1 MTLTTRLSVFFLG
14 ALAFVLVGF
23 SVSLY
28 LLAHLYLHRQVDERL
43 ESALNTLTAAAEI
56 RPDGVEWEPHERQL
70 SLGREETANALAW
83 MVRDDQGYPLPH
95 SPVLVADDFLHRC
108 SPDLVSGAPGQQV
121 VSYEGRRWL
130 VAQRRVDTSAAA
142 ARPEAFWPEPPD
154 QNGNEQKYPALVF
167 SAAVSLEPVSAQLRT
182 LAAVLSGLSLG
193 VWLVAVVLGRRLC
206 RRALLPLTSMA
217 EAARGMSAANLDQ
230 RLPAPRTQDELADL
244 GQAFNELLARLQ
256 ESFERQR
263 RFTGDASHQ
272 LRTPLA
278 AMLGQVEVALRRVRS
293 TPEYRDILD
302 RVHEQAVGLRRIV
315 EMLLFLARADA
326 ESRAPQ
332 LEPVNLSAWLDQCR
346 SRWST
351 HPRAKDLR
359 MECSAGE
366 MLFVQAQP
374 ALLDQLVDNLLE
386 NACKYS
392 PDDSPITLRL
402 KRQGDSVLVSVED
415 AGWGIAPDD
424 LLHVFEP
431 FYRSA
436 AARKRGIGG
445 VGLGLAV
452 ARRIAVALGGSLDV
466 ESTVNEGSRFT
477 LRLPAVGDAQ
487 ICLQDSAP
495 LVRVREGA

>member
-1 MTLTTRLSVFFLG
+1 
-14 ALAFVLVGF
+14 
-23 SVSLY
+23 
-28 LLAHLYLHRQVDERL
+28 
-43 ESALNTLTAAAEI
+43 
-56 RPDGVEWEPHERQL
+56 
-70 SLGREETANALAW
+70 
-83 MVRDDQGYPLPH
+83 
-95 SPVLVADDFLHRC
+95 
-108 SPDLVSGAPGQQV
+108 
-121 VSYEGRRWL
+121 
-130 VAQRRVDTSAAA
+130 
-142 ARPEAFWPEPPD
+142 
-154 QNGNEQKYPALVF
+154 
-167 SAAVSLEPVSAQLRT
+167 
-182 LAAVLSGLSLG
+182 
-193 VWLVAVVLGRRLC
+193 
-206 RRALLPLTSMA
+206 
-217 EAARGMSAANLDQ
+217 
-230 RLPAPRTQDELADL
+230 
-244 GQAFNELLARLQ
+244 
-256 ESFERQR
+256 
-263 RFTGDASHQ
+263 
-272 LRTPLA
+272 
-278 AMLGQVEVALRRVRS
+278 
-293 TPEYRDILD
+293 
-302 RVHEQAVGLRRIV
+302 
-315 EMLLFLARADA
+315 
-326 ESRAPQ
+326 
-332 LEPVNLSAWLDQCR
+332 
-346 SRWST
+346 
-351 HPRAKDLR
+351 